1 MGKCINQCPF
11 LPSFL
16 QPKKLTGC
24 YHISVTAA
32 KNSRNLCLHHYFDNG
47 LSFQLNFLLLS
58 SMLAVNVGSWCR
70 SVHSD
75 VRYELHRKMWTVEA
89 KRSDWRKKN
98 QNWVT
103 FNCSK
108 RNLRSVD
115 EGVELL
121 VEMKTCRLLPLM
133 AHGWPALVNIK
144 SVATHRKRGRS
155 VSLGDSRL
163 PSPTVC
169 RPTLAVDK

>member
-1 MGKCINQCPF
+1 MWGHGADLFTLMSDTDYIEKCGQ
-11 LPSFL
+11 
-16 QPKKLTGC
+16 
-24 YHISVTAA
+24 
-32 KNSRNLCLHHYFDNG
+32 SRQKDQIG
-47 LSFQLNFLLLS
+47 
-58 SMLAVNVGSWCR
+58 
-70 SVHSD
+70 
-75 VRYELHRKMWTVEA
+75 E
-89 KRSDWRKKN
+89 KKN

-115 EGVELL
+115 ERGELL
-121 VEMKTCRLLPLM
+121 VEIKTCRLLPLM

-169 RPTLAVDK
+169 RPTLAVAK